1 MGYNLDDFTGDGPMN
16 LTRAVVGSEGTLVA
30 VTEAR
35 VNLVPLPRYKGLG
48 VVHFTDLIECMEA
61 SVPLLEHSPSAVEL
75 VGHMIIDNCKVNP
88 GYRSLLDYF
97 IGEPREL
104 LFVEFYGD
112 SPREV
117 QAKLEAMKADMEH
130 RRLGYA
136 TMITNDPIEQQ
147 RWYALREAGLGLA
160 MALKGDAK
168 PLPYVEDTA
177 VSPEQLPQYV
187 RRFEEII
194 AKHDTEAAYY
204 GHASTGCLHIRPVVN
219 LKQHEGVEKM
229 ASIAE
234 EIADLVLEFGGSLTG
249 EHGDGI
255 VRGVFTEKMFG
266 SELYQA
272 FKELKQTFDPDS
284 IMNPGKIIET
294 PGLRENLRIGP
305 DYRAIDVP
313 TYLDFSEDGGFG
325 AHVEMC
331 NSQGACRKLDGGMC
345 PSFMATREEEHS
357 TRARATMLRMIIS
370 GKLPAD
376 ELTGKRLYD
385 TMDLCVECKACKAE
399 CPSNVDM
406 AKLKSEVLSKY
417 YEKHGLPLRAR
428 AFGEVARL
436 SRIGQAI
443 APLTNLLSSLP
454 PSKMFAERVF
464 GIARE
469 RPLPKFALRRFSSWF
484 AHRDTQ
490 AQKGTHGDVIY
501 FHDTFTEYL
510 TPEVG
515 RSAVRVL
522 EALGYN
528 VRLETQRGCCGRPL
542 ISKGQLKKAKGWA
555 SKNVEVLAPHAQ
567 RGTLIVGTEPSCLLT
582 LRDEYPELLRNG
594 ASRSVASQAFML
606 DELLVKLA
614 AEEPDAVRAAFTEGG
629 KAQMQVH
636 GHCHQKALVGTA
648 PTLEALRLAGY
659 EPELIDSACCGMAGT
674 FGFEK
679 EHYETSKA
687 MGSLKLFPAIEAEE
701 KRGWP
706 VAVSGISCR
715 QQIGHFTSKKPRH
728 WAEYLA
734 DALR

>member
-88 GYRSLLDYF
+88 GYRRLLDYF

-117 QAKLEAMKADMEH
+117 QSRLEAMKADMEH

-187 RRFEEII
+187 RRFEEIV
-194 AKHDTEAAYY
+194 AKYDTEAAYY

-272 FKELKQTFDPDS
+272 FKELKQAFDPEG

-305 DYRAIDVP
+305 DYTAIDVP

-443 APLTNLLSSLP
+443 APVTNLLGSLP
-454 PSKMFAERVF
+454 PSKLLAERVF

-484 AHRDTQ
+484 ARRDTQ
-490 AQKGTHGDVIY
+490 ARKGTRGDVIY
-501 FHDTFTEYL
+501 FHDTFTEYM

-555 SKNVEVLAPHAQ
+555 QKNVEVLAPHAQ

-594 ASRSVASQAFML
+594 ASKSVASQAFML

-614 AEEPDAVRAAFTEGG
+614 AEEPDAVSAAFSEDG
-629 KAQMQVH
+629 KAQVQVH
-636 GHCHQKALVGTA
+636 GHCHQKALVGA
-648 PTLEALRLAGY
+648 GPTLEALRIAGY

-715 QQIGHFTSKKPRH
+715 QQIGHFTSKQPRH